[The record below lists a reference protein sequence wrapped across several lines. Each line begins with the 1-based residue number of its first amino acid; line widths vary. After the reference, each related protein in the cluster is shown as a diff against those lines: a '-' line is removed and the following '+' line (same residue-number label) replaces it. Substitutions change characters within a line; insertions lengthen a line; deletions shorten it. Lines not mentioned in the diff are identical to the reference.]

1 MVVVVFVWVLSDALG
16 SACAQRMLK
25 VVDDPPGCVR
35 CCAAL
40 WATDMGSACARRSWE
55 SWETLQSCHE
65 TLGAILSQLS
75 FYCVLYAPL
84 LRIDPPFC
92 DLLGG

>member
-40 WATDMGSACARRSWE
+40 WATDMGQCVRAAQLGIVGNPPNSKAAMKLWG
-55 SWETLQSCHE
+55 QSCRSSRFIVWCMLH
-65 TLGAILSQLS
+65 
-75 FYCVLYAPL
+75 F
-84 LRIDPPFC
+84 
-92 DLLGG
+92 